1 MGYLNLRGEMAK
13 RNVSI
18 ENIAELLGIHRN
30 SVANKVSGKSRFSV
44 DEAFSI
50 QKTFFPDMEVQNLF
64 ATAEQEVG

>member
-1 MGYLNLRGEMAK
+1 MGYLNLKGEMAK

-64 ATAEQEVG
+64 ATEGGE